1 MIHYSLC
8 ANINRLESRCEELQR
23 CLDEARLSL
32 ETSERRSKNLNHD
45 STNDNEKQSS
55 HSGNCFKYLLKK
67 YFTKYKKQ
75 KSIFIIT
82 HFRYM
87 HIIQNQQIW
96 WHPQFSHLKSMG
108 LLLVTWYVLNHQVN
122 MKKCQI
128 FWMRSLVTWRSI
140 ISKKNAKQKWITIFF
155 KIQLRYIYIV

>member
-55 HSGNCFKYLLKK
+55 HSGNCIKYLLKNVR
-67 YFTKYKKQ
+67 YQLTINQYKTQ

-87 HIIQNQQIW
+87 HILQNQQI
-96 WHPQFSHLKSMG
+96 
-108 LLLVTWYVLNHQVN
+108 
-122 MKKCQI
+122 
-128 FWMRSLVTWRSI
+128 
-140 ISKKNAKQKWITIFF
+140 
-155 KIQLRYIYIV
+155 

>member
-45 STNDNEKQSS
+45 STNDTEKQSS
-55 HSGNCFKYLLKK
+55 HSGNCIKYLLKNVRFQ
-67 YFTKYKKQ
+67 YNQYKKQ

-82 HFRYM
+82 DFRYM
-87 HIIQNQQIW
+87 HILQNQQIW
-96 WHPQFSHLKSMG
+96 
-108 LLLVTWYVLNHQVN
+108 
-122 MKKCQI
+122 
-128 FWMRSLVTWRSI
+128 
-140 ISKKNAKQKWITIFF
+140 
-155 KIQLRYIYIV
+155 